1 MNEFLVGVFSAII
14 LYIMTY
20 SYLPRPTRN
29 WYTDNL
35 VGPVLDTIFFIGSF
49 TLAGVTASSLF
60 LATGL
65 SVGFSLI
72 MRLLAFIN
80 LHWRKEI

>member
-20 SYLPRPTRN
+20 SYLTVEMRN
-29 WYTDNL
+29 YYTDRI

-49 TLAGVTASSLF
+49 TLAGATSSSLF

-72 MRLLAFIN
+72 MRFLAFFN
-80 LHWRKEI
+80 QHWR

>member
-1 MNEFLVGVFSAII
+1 MNEFLVGVGSAVV

-20 SYLPRPTRN
+20 SYLTPELKN

-35 VGPVLDTIFFIGSF
+35 VGPILDTAFFIGSF
-49 TLAGVTASSLF
+49 TLAGATSSSLF

-72 MRLLAFIN
+72 MRFLAFIN
-80 LHWRKEI
+80 IHWRTE

>member
-1 MNEFLVGVFSAII
+1 MNEFLVGVFSAIV

-20 SYLPRPTRN
+20 SYLTVEMRN
-29 WYTDNL
+29 YYTDRI

-49 TLAGVTASSLF
+49 TLAGATSSSLF

-72 MRLLAFIN
+72 MRFLAFFN
-80 LHWRKEI
+80 QHWR

>member
-1 MNEFLVGVFSAII
+1 MDEFLVGVFSASI
-14 LYIMTY
+14 LYVMTY
-20 SYLPRPTRN
+20 SYLPKATRV
-29 WYTDNL
+29 WYTDRL
-35 VGPVLDTIFFIGSF
+35 VGPILDTVFFLGSF
-49 TLAGVTASSLF
+49 TLASTTASSLF

-80 LHWRKEI
+80 IHWR

>member
-1 MNEFLVGVFSAII
+1 MNEFLVGVFSAMI

-20 SYLPRPTRN
+20 SYLPKETRN

-35 VGPVLDTIFFIGSF
+35 VGPMLDTAFFIGSF
-49 TLAGVTASSLF
+49 TLAGATASSLF

-65 SVGFSLI
+65 SVGFSLV
-72 MRLLAFIN
+72 MRALAFIN
-80 LHWRKEI
+80 RHWRK

>member
-1 MNEFLVGVFSAII
+1 MSEFLVGVFSAIV

-20 SYLPRPTRN
+20 SYLTVEMRN
-29 WYTDNL
+29 YYTDRI

-49 TLAGVTASSLF
+49 TLAGATSSSLF

-72 MRLLAFIN
+72 MRFLAFFN
-80 LHWRKEI
+80 QHLR

>member
-1 MNEFLVGVFSAII
+1 MNEFLVGVFSASI

-20 SYLPRPTRN
+20 SYLPKETRN

-35 VGPVLDTIFFIGSF
+35 VGPVLDTVFFLGSF
-49 TLAGVTASSLF
+49 ALAGATASSLF

-72 MRLLAFIN
+72 MRFLAFIN
-80 LHWRKEI
+80 IHWRK